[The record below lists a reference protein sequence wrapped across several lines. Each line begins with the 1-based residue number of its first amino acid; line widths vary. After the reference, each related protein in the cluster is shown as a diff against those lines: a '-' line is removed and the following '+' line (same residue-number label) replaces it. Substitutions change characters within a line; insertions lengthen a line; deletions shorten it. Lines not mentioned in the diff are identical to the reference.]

1 MYLSFNEIK
10 QRAIDFSNK
19 WSDAYSEISDAKSF
33 WDDFFTVFGIS
44 RKRIASFEYPVR
56 NNNKLGY
63 IDLFWKGTLV
73 VEHKSKGKSLDKAY
87 SQALAYFSGLTDE
100 DLPKYVIV
108 SDFATFRIYN
118 LEIDSTYF
126 QFPLTDLY
134 KNIHIFSFIT
144 GYKKIEFKEEEDI
157 NIEAGKLIGKLYVYL
172 KECNSDTNSLSILL
186 IRILFCLF
194 ADHTGIWQK
203 NHFQYYILQN
213 TKIDG
218 SDLGAHLNLIFDILD
233 IDFESRPNKLSEDLN
248 YFPYINGGLFKG
260 RFNTIFFDKN
270 TRDILI
276 ECCKFNWSEISP
288 VIFGTIFQNAM
299 DSETR
304 DKLGIHYTSEK
315 DILKLLEPLFL
326 TDLKNKYNS
335 YKYNKQKLEILL
347 KEIQNIKILD
357 PACGC
362 GNFLILSYRELRLLQ
377 TEILKSIALLNG
389 KYSNEPHLQLNFKVI
404 SSVLDVDSMFG
415 FEIDGLASRIAQVA
429 LWLVDHQLNTTIS
442 LEFNENCVRLPLKKS
457 PNIYNINALRVDWND
472 YVDINSITYIVGNPP
487 YIPSNNRS
495 REQMKDMEI
504 VFNGTGFKNFRK
516 LDYVCSWFYKTA
528 EFIKYT
534 SIKAAFISTNSITQ
548 GEQVSYLWKPLI
560 NNSLIIN
567 FAHRTFSWK
576 NGLSNDASVFVII
589 IGFSYINNTNKV
601 IYEYDTPN
609 SLPHLLIANNI
620 NPYLL
625 DKPNI
630 IVDSRKNPLS
640 PFTPKAIKGSMPND
654 NGHLLL
660 SNEEKILV
668 CTEFPGIEKFIK
680 PYLGAYDILNK
691 VQRWCLWLKDYS
703 IEEFIKYKFIKDRVE
718 LVIDYRRGLYN
729 KSKKANIKK
738 ALELPYLFEN
748 TKQPTF
754 NYIIVPRVSSEKRKY
769 IPMKICSKEEIVSDS
784 CIAIYTDDKY
794 ILGVLMSSMHMA
806 WVRNYCGRLKNDFR
820 YSITLC
826 YNTFP
831 FIYPSENDKAKI
843 ITLVEEIIQIRS
855 NYQNLSLAELY
866 NPLYS
871 PKELIKIHKKLDI
884 AVEKLYF
891 NKRLDSDEKRVD
903 LLLEHYFTLTN

>member
-10 QRAIDFSNK
+10 QRSIDFSNK
-19 WSDAYSEISDAKSF
+19 WADACSEISDAKSF

-44 RKRIASFEYPVR
+44 RKRIASFEYPIR

-87 SQALAYFSGLTDE
+87 SQALSYFSGLNDE

-108 SDFATFRIYN
+108 SDFTTFRVYN
-118 LEIDSTYF
+118 LERDSTYF
-126 QFPLTDLY
+126 QFALTDLY

-157 NIEAGKLIGKLYVYL
+157 NINAGKLLGKLYRYL
-172 KECNSDTNSLSILL
+172 KEYNSDTSSLSILL

-218 SDLGAHLNLIFDILD
+218 SDLGAHLFIIFDILN
-233 IDFESRPNKLSEDLN
+233 IDFEFRPNNLSEDLS
-248 YFPYINGGLFKG
+248 YFPYINGGLFKDK
-260 RFNTIFFDKN
+260 FNIIFFDKN
-270 TRDILI
+270 ARDILI

-315 DILKLLEPLFL
+315 DILKLLDPLFL
-326 TDLKNKYNS
+326 TDLRIKYNS

-362 GNFLILSYRELRLLQ
+362 GNFLILSYRQLRLLQ
-377 TEILKSIALLNG
+377 TDILKSIALING
-389 KYSNEPHLQLNFKVI
+389 KYCNEPYLQLNLKVI
-404 SSVLDVDSMFG
+404 SYILDVDSMFG

-429 LWLVDHQLNTTIS
+429 LWLVDHQLNTTMS

-457 PNIYNINALRVDWND
+457 PNIYNINALRINWSD
-472 YVDINSITYIVGNPP
+472 YVDINYITYIVGNPP
-487 YIPSNNRS
+487 YIPANNRS
-495 REQMKDMEI
+495 NEQKKDMDI
-504 VFNGTGFKNFRK
+504 VFKGTSFRNYGK
-516 LDYVCSWFYKTA
+516 LDYVCSWFCKTA
-528 EFIKYT
+528 ELIKYT

-548 GEQVSYLWKPLI
+548 GEQVEYLWKPLI
-560 NNSLIIN
+560 NDGLIIN
-567 FAHRTFSWK
+567 FAHRTFAWK
-576 NGLSNDASVFVII
+576 NGLSNDASVFVVI
-589 IGFSYINNTNKV
+589 IGFSFMNNNNKV

-609 SLPHLLIANNI
+609 ASPHIFFTKNI

-630 IVDSRKNPLS
+630 IVNSRRTPLS
-640 PFTPKAIKGSMPND
+640 SLTPKAIKGSMPND
-654 NGHLLL
+654 KGHLLL
-660 SNEEKILV
+660 SNDEKISL
-668 CTEFPGIEKFIK
+668 CNKFPGIEEFIK
-680 PYLGAYDILNK
+680 PYLGAYDILNNT
-691 VQRWCLWLKDYS
+691 QRWCLWLKDYS
-703 IEEFIKYKFIKDRVE
+703 IEEFIKYRFIKERIS
-718 LVIDYRRGLYN
+718 LVIDYRRDLYR
-729 KSKKANIKK
+729 KSEKANIKR
-738 ALELPYLFEN
+738 ALEVPYLFET
-748 TKQPTF
+748 TKQPTS
-754 NYIIVPRVSSEKRKY
+754 NYIIIPRVSSEKRKY

-784 CIAIYTDDKY
+784 CIAVYTDDKY

-806 WVRNYCGRLKNDFR
+806 WVRNYCGRLKNDYR

-831 FIYPSENDKAKI
+831 FIFPSENEKVKI
-843 ITLVEEIIQIRS
+843 ITLVDEMLKIRS
-855 NYQNLSLAELY
+855 NYPKLSLAELY

-871 PKELIKIHKKLDI
+871 PKDLIEIHKKIDI
-884 AVEKLYF
+884 AIEKLYF
-891 NKRLDSDEKRVD
+891 NKRFNSDEKRVD
-903 LLLEHYFTLTN
+903 ILLEHYFTLYN